1 MTDHQGTLRPRGR
14 VLAEMATVLSLLGDD
29 LDDLAGDGPIG
40 RAVIPVPHEYVRP
53 YDPAGFGLGDAPAGT
68 YEPAERTWTPERDH
82 RPLVR
87 AWLNGFVMAA
97 RAGLSV
103 AFERESLDDR
113 WPEIPL
119 LLAPAPL
126 TSTTSSL
133 SHVRTSFW
141 QGAPEHFARGGA
153 LWLSMAADAALP
165 EMTVLAGCHLADRA
179 PADRPGV
186 LRFVR
191 PWGPFADGEEL
202 VLPDGDGSLAT
213 RWARLAVDD
222 AEVVALDADGGPGL
236 TVARRGSGLAVTCA
250 APVELLLAARPN
262 AHGPLD
268 RSWGLYAGILAE
280 SGIREP
286 ARVDHPDVTCGTLRG
301 RLGGLTTITN
311 HGPMDLRVTLHLPGG
326 ASGIRRFGPGG
337 VEALGTR
344 GDADGAATV
353 ELDLAAHGFA
363 LVGWAGSV

>member
-1 MTDHQGTLRPRGR
+1 M
-14 VLAEMATVLSLLGDD
+14 
-29 LDDLAGDGPIG
+29 
-40 RAVIPVPHEYVRP
+40 
-53 YDPAGFGLGDAPAGT
+53 
-68 YEPAERTWTPERDH
+68 
-82 RPLVR
+82 
-87 AWLNGFVMAA
+87 
-97 RAGLSV
+97 
-103 AFERESLDDR
+103 
-113 WPEIPL
+113 
-119 LLAPAPL
+119 
-126 TSTTSSL
+126 
-133 SHVRTSFW
+133 
-141 QGAPEHFARGGA
+141 
-153 LWLSMAADAALP
+153 
-165 EMTVLAGCHLADRA
+165 LAGCHLADRA

-191 PWGPFADGEEL
+191 PWGPFAGGEEL
-202 VLPDGDGSLAT
+202 ILPDGDGSLAT

-311 HGPMDLRVTLHLPGG
+311 HGPMDLRVTLRLPGG

-353 ELDLAAHGFA
+353 ELDLAAYGFA